1 MKYIKDFFYNFNDII
16 FSIIIILLASF
27 IVYRNM
33 DYLIKVEN
41 LQSSITI
48 SSDSDTVEEIE
59 NKISV
64 NIPTG
69 TTIEQLGDLL
79 LSYGIINNAEE
90 FTSNFNDKEVII
102 KSGTFELTQNMSIDE
117 LKSLLVE

>member
-33 DYLIKVEN
+33 DYLTKVEN

-48 SSDSDTVEEIE
+48 SSDSETVEEIE

>member
-48 SSDSDTVEEIE
+48 SSDSETVEEIE

-69 TTIEQLGDLL
+69 INIEQLGDLL
-79 LSYGIINNAEE
+79 LSYGIISNAEE

-117 LKSLLVE
+117 LKSILVE